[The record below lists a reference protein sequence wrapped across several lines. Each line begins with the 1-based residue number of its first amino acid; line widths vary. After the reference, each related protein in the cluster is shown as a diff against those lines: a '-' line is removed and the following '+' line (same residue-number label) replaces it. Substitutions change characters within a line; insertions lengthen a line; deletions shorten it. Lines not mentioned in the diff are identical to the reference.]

1 MLHPPSGLALA
12 RRPFGFTAIEAIV
25 TVALL
30 AIIFVMFTPFAQSWL
45 SKARVAEAQGAL
57 QKAVML
63 AKQSAAEASL
73 PISHAA
79 PVSVICLNGA
89 RLQVRRVAQDIDLG
103 LGQKP
108 CEHSVLLWQTELN
121 ASVETQYMND
131 QHTPVLLSEMHFNS
145 QGHLVSEFCHF
156 AGAKEH
162 CATGNRLIV
171 SAGSEQIE
179 ETITL

>member
-1 MLHPPSGLALA
+1 MLYQPSKVTF
-12 RRPFGFTAIEAIV
+12 RRKLRGFTAVEAVV

-30 AIIFVMFTPFAQSWL
+30 AIIFVMFTPFAESWL

-63 AKQSAAEASL
+63 AKQSAEEASL
-73 PISHAA
+73 PLSHAA
-79 PVSVICLNGA
+79 PVSVICLSGA
-89 RLQVRRVAQDIDLG
+89 QLQVRRVAQDIDLS

-108 CEHSVLLWQTELN
+108 CDHSVLLWQTELN

-131 QHTPVLLSEMHFNS
+131 QQAPVLLSEMHFNS
-145 QGHLVSEFCHF
+145 QGQLVSEFCHF

-171 SAGSEQIE
+171 SAGSAQIE